1 MSLQLRFLCFCY
13 GLSSDDLFSYRSC
26 RNDGDVYSD
35 LLFDEFDIVLSFL
48 GELVIFCEASDI
60 ALALP

>member
-13 GLSSDDLFSYRSC
+13 GLSSDDLFSYRS
-26 RNDGDVYSD
+26 RGNDRYVYAD
-35 LLFDEFDIVLSFL
+35 LLFDELNIILSFL